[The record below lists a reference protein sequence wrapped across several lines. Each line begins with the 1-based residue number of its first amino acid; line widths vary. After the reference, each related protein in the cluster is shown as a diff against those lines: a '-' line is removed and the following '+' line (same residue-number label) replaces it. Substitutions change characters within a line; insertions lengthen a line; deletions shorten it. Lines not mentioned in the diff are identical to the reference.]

1 MDQPA
6 LQFVIEAVADAVNF
20 DGDAAALASQA
31 QEGDQGAISELTRA
45 HAALAVLTGLH
56 FRPAWL
62 SKEDAAQEAILVL
75 RRIVE
80 DVSQRIAAELPGAV
94 EARFALRSRSRNDQ
108 PVVDFRIGPY
118 QVYA

>member
-80 DVSQRIAAELPGAV
+80 DVSQRIAAELPGAI
-94 EARFALRSRSRNDQ
+94 EARFAALEKPKSSA
-108 PVVDFRIGPY
+108 GC
-118 QVYA
+118 